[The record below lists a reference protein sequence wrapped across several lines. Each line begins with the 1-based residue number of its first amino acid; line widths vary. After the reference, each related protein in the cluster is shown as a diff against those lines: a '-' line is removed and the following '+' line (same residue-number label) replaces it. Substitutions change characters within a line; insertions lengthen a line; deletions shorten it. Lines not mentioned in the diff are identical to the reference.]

1 MQPAQPTR
9 AANWL
14 LSHFWALDRGRSR
27 LADAVARASEL
38 PLGAAAGAGTGID
51 VDRQRLA
58 VRLGFDTVGP
68 NSLDAVGSRDWA
80 AELLWAWTMIAIDL
94 SRLAEDLVLYS
105 SAEFGLLRFADE
117 WTTGS
122 SLMPQKRNPDG
133 AELARASGGSMLGL
147 LTGLLS
153 TLKGLPSGYQKDLQE
168 DKRALFAAYDRLAGV
183 LEVLA
188 GTISS
193 MQLHHDRALATIDA
207 SVLASD
213 LAESLAEGGLP
224 FREAHEI
231 VGRLVVKAE
240 ALGIAL
246 TDLEAEQVRLI
257 EPGLEESWESR
268 FDREAALQRRGA
280 IGGSSRE
287 AVSRQLSE
295 ARKRLS

>member
-1 MQPAQPTR
+1 
-9 AANWL
+9 
-14 LSHFWALDRGRSR
+14 
-27 LADAVARASEL
+27 
-38 PLGAAAGAGTGID
+38 
-51 VDRQRLA
+51 
-58 VRLGFDTVGP
+58 
-68 NSLDAVGSRDWA
+68 
-80 AELLWAWTMIAIDL
+80 
-94 SRLAEDLVLYS
+94 
-105 SAEFGLLRFADE
+105 
-117 WTTGS
+117 
-122 SLMPQKRNPDG
+122 
-133 AELARASGGSMLGL
+133 
-147 LTGLLS
+147 
-153 TLKGLPSGYQKDLQE
+153 
-168 DKRALFAAYDRLAGV
+168 V